1 MKRFADLR
9 RVMLSIWAKVA
20 DVDSLSLELHTLRAF
35 AFGCVRILLALDLHA
50 RDRIVVEDEFDG
62 LWRYV
67 TEALVPHIHRGS
79 ERDEVT
85 IAVVARVVPVWVQGG
100 EAVDQVGAE
109 GLVESKVVDAF
120 LLLELELDSVVFHP
134 GRVRAEVERAA

>member
-1 MKRFADLR
+1 M
-9 RVMLSIWAKVA
+9 VLSVRSVVA
-20 DVDSLSLELHTLRAF
+20 DVDSFCFQLHALGALALRR
-35 AFGCVRILLALDLHA
+35 VRVILALDLHP
-50 RDRIVVEDEFDG
+50 RDCVIIEDELDG
-62 LWRYV
+62 LRGDMA
-67 TEALVPHIHRGS
+67 EALVPYIHRGS
-79 ERDEVT
+79 ERDEITV
-85 IAVVARVVPVWVQGG
+85 AVVACVVPVWIQRG

>member
-35 AFGCVRILLALDLHA
+35 AFGCVRTLLALDLHA

-67 TEALVPHIHRGS
+67 TEALVPHVHGSTQGHEISVYEWTESLPSLLPSRCCSPRGDARAN
-79 ERDEVT
+79 ERS
-85 IAVVARVVPVWVQGG
+85 
-100 EAVDQVGAE
+100 
-109 GLVESKVVDAF
+109 L
-120 LLLELELDSVVFHP
+120 
-134 GRVRAEVERAA
+134 

>member
-1 MKRFADLR
+1 MWTR
-9 RVMLSIWAKVA
+9 
-20 DVDSLSLELHTLRAF
+20 
-35 AFGCVRILLALDLHA
+35 LALSCIHCEHLHS
-50 RDRIVVEDEFDG
+50 DEFYG

-67 TEALVPHIHRGS
+67 AKALVPHIHRGS

-109 GLVESKVVDAF
+109 GLVESK
-120 LLLELELDSVVFHP
+120 
-134 GRVRAEVERAA
+134 AASGPK